1 MKLRLHTITYYLFC
15 FLFLYSCKQENK
27 PQATIKREIG
37 PNRDS
42 IKNILQEIKAEN
54 KTPKIKAFFNQ
65 LYNKRG
71 FNGTVLVAQRG
82 QILYKG
88 AYGWFNKEK
97 KVEHTEDA
105 KFQLAS
111 LSKQFTAIAILML
124 YEEGK
129 LKLEDDVKK
138 YFPKFPYDG
147 INIRMLLNHRSGLP
161 DYRYFCDEAYC
172 CKKEPISNQQ
182 VIDLICEHKPGLY
195 YKPNV
200 HFDYNNTNYL
210 LLASIIEKISGKTY
224 ANFLAE
230 RIFKPLKMTNTFVY
244 DNTDIPEGV
253 ALGYSAGWRRV
264 WNDYQN
270 GTVGDKNIY
279 SNLDDLFKW
288 DRALYSEDLL
298 KQETLKLAY
307 LNYSREMKT
316 RNYGFGFRTKC
327 LPNGDEVVFHGGWWR
342 GYNHLFYRRLKD
354 QTAIIVLS
362 NRVNFVFNDLTKVWD
377 ILDETCSNDAVVPD
391 EI

>member
-1 MKLRLHTITYYLFC
+1 MMLLV
-15 FLFLYSCKQENK
+15 SCKEESK
-27 PQATIKREIG
+27 PQTTLPKLSAAES
-37 PNRDS
+37 RDS
-42 IKNILQEIKAEN
+42 ILQLLKAIKADE
-54 KTPKIKAFFNQ
+54 KAPKIKTFFDE
-65 LYNKRG
+65 LYNKKG
-71 FNGTVLVAQRG
+71 FNGNVLIAQKG
-82 QILYKG
+82 QVIYKG
-88 AYGWFNKEK
+88 AYGWFNREK
-97 KVEHTEDA
+97 KVEHTLNT

-111 LSKQFTAIAILML
+111 LSKQFTAIAVLML
-124 YEEGK
+124 YEENKIK
-129 LKLEDDVKK
+129 LDDDVRK
-138 YFPKFPYDG
+138 FIPQFPYEN
-147 INIRMLLNHRSGLP
+147 INVRMLLTHRSGLP

-172 CKKEPISNQQ
+172 CKKQPISNQQ
-182 VIDLICEHKPGLY
+182 VIDLMCELKPGLY
-195 YKPNV
+195 YKPDV

-224 ANFLAE
+224 ANFLQD
-230 RIFKPLKMTNTFVY
+230 RIFTPLKMNNTFVY

-253 ALGYSAGWRRV
+253 ALGYNAGWRRV

-288 DRALYSEDLL
+288 DRALYTEKLL

-307 LNYSREMKT
+307 LNYSKEMKT

-342 GYNHLFYRRLKD
+342 GNNHLFYRRLKD
-354 QTAIIVLS
+354 ETAIIVLS